1 MSSSREPAS
10 FGIGEVL
17 GRLRAEFPDISTS
30 KIRFLEAEGLIE
42 PARSRSGYR
51 QFALADVERLR
62 YILTAQRDEYL
73 PLRVIKERLDAIDAS
88 AQTSARPT
96 LAASLAGA
104 AAADEASRPGTG
116 RYGSPLTRAE
126 LLETAGI
133 DGDSLAEL
141 EDYGLI
147 RRSGRH
153 YGRDALEVAR
163 AAAALARFGVGARHL
178 RGVKASAD
186 RDVSLVEQLVS
197 PQLRQRGPGVR
208 ASAARD
214 AWQIATLTLWLH
226 AALVESALDEA
237 GLAGAVAAPSAL
249 PATSAEGAQGGFRAA
264 SGHRADEAGGGL
276 RSASGH
282 RADEAGGGLRS
293 ASGHR
298 ADEAGGGLRSASG
311 HRADEAGG
319 GLRSASGR

>member
-237 GLAGAVAAPSAL
+237 GLAGAVAAPSPR
-249 PATSAEGAQGGFRAA
+249 PATSAEDAQ
-264 SGHRADEAGGGL
+264 
-276 RSASGH
+276 
-282 RADEAGGGLRS
+282 GGLRS

>member
-1 MSSSREPAS
+1 MRSSREPAS

-17 GRLRAEFPDISTS
+17 AQLRADFPDVSTS

-73 PLRVIKERLDAIDAS
+73 PLRVIKERLAAIDAS
-88 AQTSARPT
+88 AQISARPT
-96 LAASLAGA
+96 LAASLAE

-116 RYGSPLTRAE
+116 RHGSPLTRAE

-133 DGDSLAEL
+133 DADSLAEL

-197 PQLRQRGPGVR
+197 PQLRQRGPGAR

-237 GLAGAVAAPSAL
+237 GLAGAVAARPVSA
-249 PATSAEGAQGGFRAA
+249 ASAEDAQ
-264 SGHRADEAGGGL
+264 GGL

-282 RADEAGGGLRS
+282 RADEP
-293 ASGHR
+293 
-298 ADEAGGGLRSASG
+298 
-311 HRADEAGG
+311 GG